1 MRFVNRP
8 SKQWEALYHH
18 SFTRKAQVE
27 AEFQLR
33 ITDREEYNDNS
44 SVLMSKGAEHSMAEG
59 AIQPGIEHDQ
69 TADIEIKTIE
79 NPNSIVEDKPQVEA
93 FASTP
98 TIIWTPRFI
107 VTFALTLVFGLSI
120 ESLLTQGW
128 LNNYY
133 TGQWVFQVYV
143 ILISISW
150 LALFVLTH
158 SRWVRIGS
166 IFGCIWAL
174 FITLNII
181 VSTQHSDLASRVLAM
196 VNAATCIA
204 LLGSY
209 ICLSIDNTP
218 FNRLDAWFFGL
229 APIAGSIAVALVY
242 FLTPA
247 NEHTLNALENAIAT
261 IALVLSVLVWWIRP
275 TSWKSQPGPTF
286 LFGCVPL
293 ILLILAISG
302 PELNATNYFLAHVLR
317 QPIPNLLTN
326 ETNFFISQVALLC
339 LFLGIMRVIQFER
352 VTTMKR

>member
-1 MRFVNRP
+1 VGCPHLSLFPRGRG
-8 SKQWEALYHH
+8 S
-18 SFTRKAQVE
+18 KAQVE
-27 AEFQLR
+27 AGLQLR
-33 ITDREEYNDNS
+33 FTDREEYNDS
-44 SVLMSKGAEHSMAEG
+44 SSEFMSKGAEQSMAEG
-59 AIQPGIEHDQ
+59 AIQPDIEHDQ
-69 TADIEIKTIE
+69 TAGTENRIIE
-79 NPNSIVEDKPQVEA
+79 NSDSIVEEKPQVEA
-93 FASTP
+93 NTSTP
-98 TIIWTPRFI
+98 AIIWTPHFI
-107 VTFALTLVFGLSI
+107 VAFALTLVFGLSLA
-120 ESLLTQGW
+120 SLLTQGW

-143 ILISISW
+143 ILISACW
-150 LALFVLTH
+150 LTLFVLTH
-158 SRWVRIGS
+158 SRWVRFGS

-181 VSTQHSDLASRVLAM
+181 LSSQHSDLASRVLAIM
-196 VNAATCIA
+196 NAATCLA

-229 APIAGSIAVALVY
+229 APIVGSIAVVLVY

-247 NEHTLNALENAIAT
+247 NEHSPNTLENAIAT
-261 IALVLSVLVWWIRP
+261 IALVLSLLVWWIRP

-302 PELNATNYFLAHVLR
+302 PEFTSSNYFLAHVLG

-326 ETNFFISQVALLC
+326 ETDFFISQVALLC
-339 LFLGIMRVIQFER
+339 LFLGIMRVIQSER